1 MAKMKKIMST
11 IKRKLSPTR
20 TKSPTPDRASETHNE
35 LHHAL
40 SAPYPG
46 QTSPPRSG
54 AGPAHTD
61 ISPEALA
68 KQEQVYQ
75 TAVDRLRNLLQKPS
89 GSPSRSRT
97 GSKPPTSPGRGRSPS
112 RQPLF
117 PASPDK
123 FGDPHFVPV
132 SPIKHLG
139 DRGHDLPPAEELVPL
154 LTTQDGYIQ
163 QLEAE
168 NRYVKEELS
177 LLKGRVK
184 EVVDEN
190 QKLHES
196 LKARHVAA
204 TLDEELGIPQQ
215 IQENVPATN
224 IGVDSTV
231 PGAENLARAGEMKDK
246 DLFQKWQKELERLK
260 ALYTAKTGQLEAQ
273 LKATKS
279 ELGRKEEECDAL
291 QGKVRQQESLGL
303 LGPGVG
309 ETRQVGG
316 VCIRCAQQEAVL
328 SGTQV
333 GTLEQNL
340 QRVTRERDELMDA
353 LSQTRSLLSEMKQ
366 REDEAYEQVKQSV
379 ALVEQAH
386 LEKTEALVQ
395 RAQVTEEL
403 ANQRKRLEDIINDT
417 NRRVKGEREAVQRE
431 YQQQVE
437 QLKNKMSSLEKSQLA
452 LQAELDQAARDKASL
467 QSELDETK
475 GHLSAQGM
483 DVDTMSDGVQSDLSR
498 AVRSKHEAEQE
509 MTRLKQKLERER
521 KDWDQEHSRLSDEVA
536 ELRRRL
542 RQAEKEAMD
551 SREEGVHLT
560 EAMNA
565 LQREANLARMEKE
578 SIERGRSDDLKE
590 AIEHAQRREK
600 QLIAE
605 MEQKERQQAQS
616 SVDLDTLVTTQK
628 DLISRLREEC
638 RDLTTKLEDLGD
650 RYRSDVGRLSQLNEE
665 LSSRLAKAGE
675 REKSLEQQC
684 VEHGRLHQRMKTRL
698 KQMDQHAQNSAQQV
712 LELLTKQNG
721 LMQDR
726 QSLCQEVEFLRSQMT
741 NPDSFMG
748 TSRQRPSLSIDNGPV
763 DL

>member
-1 MAKMKKIMST
+1 MAKLKKVMST
-11 IKRKLSPTR
+11 IKRKLSPSR
-20 TKSPTPDRASETHNE
+20 TKSPSPDRASETHNE

-54 AGPAHTD
+54 AAPTHMD

-75 TAVDRLRNLLQKPS
+75 TAVDRLRNILQKPH
-89 GSPSRSRT
+89 GSSSRSRT
-97 GSKPPTSPGRGRSPS
+97 GAKPPTSPGRGRSPS
-112 RQPLF
+112 RQPIF
-117 PASPDK
+117 PSSPEK
-123 FGDPHFVPV
+123 FGDPHFIPA
-132 SPIKHLG
+132 SPIRHLG

-184 EVVDEN
+184 EVVEEN

-196 LKARHVAA
+196 LKGRHVAA
-204 TLDEELGIPQQ
+204 TLDEELGIPQT
-215 IQENVPATN
+215 QENVPVAST
-224 IGVDSTV
+224 GVDSSL
-231 PGAENLARAGEMKDK
+231 PAAGNQARAADMKDK
-246 DLFQKWQKELERLK
+246 DLFQKWQRELERLK

-273 LKATKS
+273 LKTTKS

-291 QGKVRQQESLGL
+291 QAKVRQQESLGL
-303 LGPGVG
+303 LGTGVG
-309 ETRQVGG
+309 EARQVGG

-353 LSQTRSLLSEMKQ
+353 LSQTRSLMSEMKQ

-437 QLKNKMSSLEKSQLA
+437 QLKSKMSSLEKSQLA
-452 LQAELDQAARDKASL
+452 LQAELEQAARDKASL
-467 QSELDETK
+467 RSELDETK
-475 GHLSAQGM
+475 GHLTMQGV
-483 DVDTMSDGVQSDLSR
+483 DVDMMSDGVQSDLSR
-498 AVRSKHEAEQE
+498 AVRAKHEAEEE

-521 KDWDQEHSRLSDEVA
+521 KETDQEHSRLSDEVA

-628 DLISRLREEC
+628 DLISRLRDEC
-638 RDLTTKLEDLGD
+638 RDLTTKLEELGE
-650 RYRSDVGRLSQLNEE
+650 RYRSDVGRLSQLNED
-665 LSSRLAKAGE
+665 LSTRLAKASE
-675 REKSLEQQC
+675 REKGLEQQC

-698 KQMDQHAQNSAQQV
+698 KQMDQHAHNSAQQV

-748 TSRQRPSLSIDNGPV
+748 TGRHRPALDINNGPV

>member
-1 MAKMKKIMST
+1 MQGYDGDVSDSLVEYQRAV
-11 IKRKLSPTR
+11 R
-20 TKSPTPDRASETHNE
+20 DRASETHMYNE

-54 AGPAHTD
+54 AGPAHMD

-75 TAVDRLRNLLQKPS
+75 TAVDRLRNILQKPP
-89 GSPSRSRT
+89 GSSSRSRT
-97 GSKPPTSPGRGRSPS
+97 GSKLPTSPGRGRSPS

-117 PASPDK
+117 PSSPEK
-123 FGDPHFVPV
+123 FGDPQFVPV
-132 SPIKHLG
+132 SPIRHLG
-139 DRGHDLPPAEELVPL
+139 DRGHDLPPAEEMVPL

-177 LLKGRVK
+177 LLKGRVR

-196 LKARHVAA
+196 LKGRHVAA
-204 TLDEELGIPQQ
+204 TLDEELGIPQT
-215 IQENVPATN
+215 QENVPAAST
-224 IGVDSTV
+224 GVDSSV
-231 PGAENLARAGEMKDK
+231 PAAENMGRAADMKDK
-246 DLFQKWQKELERLK
+246 DLFQKWQRELERLK
-260 ALYTAKTGQLEAQ
+260 ALYTAKAGQLEAQ
-273 LKATKS
+273 LKSTKS

-291 QGKVRQQESLGL
+291 QAKVRQQESLGL
-303 LGPGVG
+303 LDAGVG
-309 ETRQVGG
+309 EARQVGG

-353 LSQTRSLLSEMKQ
+353 LSQTRALMSEMKQ

-379 ALVEQAH
+379 ALVEHAH

-437 QLKNKMSSLEKSQLA
+437 QLKNKMSSLEKSQLS

-467 QSELDETK
+467 RSELDETK
-475 GHLSAQGM
+475 GHLTAQGT
-483 DVDTMSDGVQSDLSR
+483 DVDMMSDGVQSDLSR

-509 MTRLKQKLERER
+509 MTRLKQKLERDR
-521 KDWDQEHSRLSDEVA
+521 KEWDQENSRLSDEVA

-560 EAMNA
+560 EAMNT

-600 QLIAE
+600 QLIAQ

-638 RDLTTKLEDLGD
+638 RDLTTKLEELGE

-675 REKSLEQQC
+675 REKGLEQQC

-698 KQMDQHAQNSAQQV
+698 KQMDQHAHNSAQQV

-741 NPDSFMG
+741 NRDSFMG
-748 TSRQRPSLSIDNGPV
+748 KSHRPSLDIDNGPV

>member
-1 MAKMKKIMST
+1 MQGYDGDVSDSLVEYQRAV
-11 IKRKLSPTR
+11 R
-20 TKSPTPDRASETHNE
+20 DRASETHNE

-54 AGPAHTD
+54 AGPAHMD

-75 TAVDRLRNLLQKPS
+75 TAVDRLRNILQKPP
-89 GSPSRSRT
+89 GSSSRSKT
-97 GSKPPTSPGRGRSPS
+97 GSRPPTSPGRGRSPS

-117 PASPDK
+117 PSSPDK
-123 FGDPHFVPV
+123 FGDPQFVPV
-132 SPIKHLG
+132 SPIRHLG

-177 LLKGRVK
+177 LLKGRVR

-196 LKARHVAA
+196 LKGRHVAA
-204 TLDEELGIPQQ
+204 TLDEELGIPQT
-215 IQENVPATN
+215 QENVPAASM
-224 IGVDSTV
+224 GVGSSV
-231 PGAENLARAGEMKDK
+231 PAAENMGRAADMKDK
-246 DLFQKWQKELERLK
+246 DLFQKWQRELERLK
-260 ALYTAKTGQLEAQ
+260 ALYAAKAGQLEAQ
-273 LKATKS
+273 LKTTKS

-291 QGKVRQQESLGL
+291 QAKVRQQESLGL
-303 LGPGVG
+303 LDAGVG
-309 ETRQVGG
+309 EGRQVGG

-353 LSQTRSLLSEMKQ
+353 LSQTRALMSEMKQ

-437 QLKNKMSSLEKSQLA
+437 QLKNKMSSLEKSQLS
-452 LQAELDQAARDKASL
+452 LQAELEQAARDKASL
-467 QSELDETK
+467 RSELDETK
-475 GHLSAQGM
+475 GHLTAQGT
-483 DVDTMSDGVQSDLSR
+483 DVDMMSDGVQSDLSR

-509 MTRLKQKLERER
+509 MTRLKQKLERDR
-521 KDWDQEHSRLSDEVA
+521 KEWDQENSRLSDEVA

-542 RQAEKEAMD
+542 RQTEKEAMD

-638 RDLTTKLEDLGD
+638 RDLTTKLEELGE

-675 REKSLEQQC
+675 REKGLEQQC

-698 KQMDQHAQNSAQQV
+698 KQMDQHAHNSAQQV

-726 QSLCQEVEFLRSQMT
+726 QSLCQEVEFLRSQMK
-741 NPDSFMG
+741 NRDSFMG
-748 TSRQRPSLSIDNGPV
+748 TGRHRPSLDIDNGPV

>member
-1 MAKMKKIMST
+1 MQAYDRDVSDSLVEYQ
-11 IKRKLSPTR
+11 RAVR
-20 TKSPTPDRASETHNE
+20 DRANETHNE

-54 AGPAHTD
+54 AGPAHMD

-75 TAVDRLRNLLQKPS
+75 TAVDRLRNILQKPH
-89 GSPSRSRT
+89 GSSSRSRT
-97 GSKPPTSPGRGRSPS
+97 GARPPTSPGRGRSPS

-117 PASPDK
+117 PSSPEK
-123 FGDPHFVPV
+123 FGDPHFVPA
-132 SPIKHLG
+132 SPIRHLG

-184 EVVDEN
+184 EVVEEN

-196 LKARHVAA
+196 QKGRHVAA
-204 TLDEELGIPQQ
+204 TLDEELGIPQT
-215 IQENVPATN
+215 QENVPAAST
-224 IGVDSTV
+224 GVDSSL
-231 PGAENLARAGEMKDK
+231 PAAENQARAADMKDK
-246 DLFQKWQKELERLK
+246 DLFQKWQRELERLK
-260 ALYTAKTGQLEAQ
+260 ALYTAKTGQLEAL
-273 LKATKS
+273 LKTTKS
-279 ELGRKEEECDAL
+279 ELGRKEEECNAL
-291 QGKVRQQESLGL
+291 QAKVRQQESLGL
-303 LGPGVG
+303 LGTGVG
-309 ETRQVGG
+309 EARQVGG

-353 LSQTRSLLSEMKQ
+353 LSQTRSLMSEMKQ

-437 QLKNKMSSLEKSQLA
+437 QLKNKMSSLEKSQLS
-452 LQAELDQAARDKASL
+452 LQAELEQAARDKASL
-467 QSELDETK
+467 RSELDETK
-475 GHLSAQGM
+475 GHLSTQGA
-483 DVDTMSDGVQSDLSR
+483 DVDMMSDGVQSDLSR
-498 AVRSKHEAEQE
+498 AVRAKHEAEEE

-521 KDWDQEHSRLSDEVA
+521 KETDQEHSRLSDEVA

-628 DLISRLREEC
+628 DLISRLRDEC
-638 RDLTTKLEDLGD
+638 RDLTTKLEELGE
-650 RYRSDVGRLSQLNEE
+650 RYRSDVGRLSQLNED
-665 LSSRLAKAGE
+665 LSLRLAKASE
-675 REKSLEQQC
+675 REKGLEQQC

-748 TSRQRPSLSIDNGPV
+748 TGRPRPALDIDNGPV

>member
-1 MAKMKKIMST
+1 MQGYDGDVSDSLVEYQRAV
-11 IKRKLSPTR
+11 R
-20 TKSPTPDRASETHNE
+20 DRASETHMYNE

-54 AGPAHTD
+54 AGPAHMD

-75 TAVDRLRNLLQKPS
+75 TAVDRLRNILQKPP
-89 GSPSRSRT
+89 GSSSRSRT
-97 GSKPPTSPGRGRSPS
+97 GSKLPTSPGRGRSPS

-117 PASPDK
+117 PSSPEK
-123 FGDPHFVPV
+123 FGDPQFVPV
-132 SPIKHLG
+132 SPIRHLG
-139 DRGHDLPPAEELVPL
+139 DRGHDLPPAEEMVPL

-177 LLKGRVK
+177 LLKGRVR

-196 LKARHVAA
+196 LKGRHVAA
-204 TLDEELGIPQQ
+204 TLDEELGIPQT
-215 IQENVPATN
+215 QENVPAAST
-224 IGVDSTV
+224 GVDSSV
-231 PGAENLARAGEMKDK
+231 PAAENMGRAADMKDK
-246 DLFQKWQKELERLK
+246 DLFQKWQRELERLK
-260 ALYTAKTGQLEAQ
+260 ALYTAKAGQLEAQ
-273 LKATKS
+273 LKSTKS

-291 QGKVRQQESLGL
+291 QAKVRQQESLGL
-303 LGPGVG
+303 LDAGVG
-309 ETRQVGG
+309 EARQVGG

-340 QRVTRERDELMDA
+340 QRITRERDELMDA
-353 LSQTRSLLSEMKQ
+353 LSQTRALMSEMKQ

-379 ALVEQAH
+379 ALVEHAH

-437 QLKNKMSSLEKSQLA
+437 QLKNKMSSLEKSQLS

-467 QSELDETK
+467 RSELDETK
-475 GHLSAQGM
+475 GHLTAQGT
-483 DVDTMSDGVQSDLSR
+483 DVDMMSDGVQSDLSR

-509 MTRLKQKLERER
+509 MTRLKQKLERDR
-521 KDWDQEHSRLSDEVA
+521 KEWDQENSRLSDEVA

-560 EAMNA
+560 EAMNT

-600 QLIAE
+600 QLIAQ

-638 RDLTTKLEDLGD
+638 RDLTTKLEELGE

-675 REKSLEQQC
+675 REKGLEQQC

-698 KQMDQHAQNSAQQV
+698 KQMDQHAHNSAQQV

-741 NPDSFMG
+741 NRDSFMG
-748 TSRQRPSLSIDNGPV
+748 KSHRPSLDIDNGPV

>member
-1 MAKMKKIMST
+1 MQAYDGDVSDSLVEYQ
-11 IKRKLSPTR
+11 RAVR
-20 TKSPTPDRASETHNE
+20 DRASETHNE

-54 AGPAHTD
+54 AAPTHMD

-75 TAVDRLRNLLQKPS
+75 TAVDRLRNILQKPH
-89 GSPSRSRT
+89 GSSSRSRT
-97 GSKPPTSPGRGRSPS
+97 GAKPPTSPGRGRSPS
-112 RQPLF
+112 RQPIF
-117 PASPDK
+117 PSSPEK
-123 FGDPHFVPV
+123 FGDPHFIPA
-132 SPIKHLG
+132 SPIRHLG

-184 EVVDEN
+184 EVVEEN

-196 LKARHVAA
+196 LKGRHVAA
-204 TLDEELGIPQQ
+204 TLDEELGIPQT
-215 IQENVPATN
+215 QENVPVAST
-224 IGVDSTV
+224 GVDSSL
-231 PGAENLARAGEMKDK
+231 PAAGNQARAADMKDK
-246 DLFQKWQKELERLK
+246 DLFQKWQRELERLK

-273 LKATKS
+273 LKTTKS

-291 QGKVRQQESLGL
+291 QAKVRQQESLGL
-303 LGPGVG
+303 LGTGVG
-309 ETRQVGG
+309 EARQVGG

-353 LSQTRSLLSEMKQ
+353 LSQTRSLMSEMKQ

-437 QLKNKMSSLEKSQLA
+437 QLKSKMSSLEKSQLA
-452 LQAELDQAARDKASL
+452 LQAELEQAARDKASL
-467 QSELDETK
+467 RSELDETK
-475 GHLSAQGM
+475 GHLTMQGV
-483 DVDTMSDGVQSDLSR
+483 DVDMMSDGVQSDLSR
-498 AVRSKHEAEQE
+498 AVRAKHEAEEE

-521 KDWDQEHSRLSDEVA
+521 KETDQEHSRLSDEVA

-628 DLISRLREEC
+628 DLISRLRDEC
-638 RDLTTKLEDLGD
+638 RDLTTKLEELGE
-650 RYRSDVGRLSQLNEE
+650 RYRSDVGRLSQLNED
-665 LSSRLAKAGE
+665 LSTRLAKASE
-675 REKSLEQQC
+675 REKGLEQQC

-698 KQMDQHAQNSAQQV
+698 KQMDQHAHNSAQQV

-748 TSRQRPSLSIDNGPV
+748 TGRHRPALDINNGPV